1 MRRELG
7 VEPLRNLGR
16 LRIGPGVVT
25 KTEGETHGWAAV
37 QLWQGLVLLPVLLL
51 VLGGEK
57 RTALSVPLHVVMQG
71 LSLRQNDISPV
82 PPNADLRIP
91 NAGGEGQIV
100 NPHAGWKTLLEEVLK
115 MQAYWVRLLPV
126 ACGTANFSNCL
137 PQC

>member
-1 MRRELG
+1 MHRELG

-71 LSLRQNDISPV
+71 LSLRQNDLSPV
-82 PPNADLRIP
+82 PPNADVY
-91 NAGGEGQIV
+91 Q
-100 NPHAGWKTLLEEVLK
+100 
-115 MQAYWVRLLPV
+115 MQVGRDR
-126 ACGTANFSNCL
+126 
-137 PQC
+137 